1 LSEAERFDAI
11 VVGAGPAGSAAALT
25 MAKAGLSVVLLERG
39 DYPGA
44 KNVMGGVM
52 YGRMLADVIP
62 DFTSQAPIERIIVE
76 ERLWIATDDSAVS
89 IGHKTAAGHTAARDG
104 EVPNAFTV
112 LRASFDRWFA
122 SKAEEAGALLVTGTV
137 VEDVILKDGCI
148 AGVRTGRADGDLFAD
163 VVVICDGVHSF
174 LAKRA
179 GLQQREIEPH
189 EVALAVKEIIAL
201 PKDTIQQR
209 FNVGD
214 GEGATIEIYGTV
226 TQGMGGYAFIYTN
239 RESLSVGAGALISHF
254 MKTKITPY
262 ALLERVKQHPLV
274 RPLIAGGQVVEY
286 LAHAI
291 PEGGY
296 KAMPKLYTDGAL
308 IAGDAA
314 MMVNGLHREGSNLAI
329 TAGRL
334 AGETVI
340 EAKAKGDFSASTL
353 STYREKLQQ
362 SFVLKDLQ
370 KYQHLPEF
378 IDRYPDLL
386 GLYPDLVNRAVHEM
400 LTVDGLS
407 KREKQKKIWRDLTAR
422 RSLWQ
427 LVKDGYHAWKVIR

>member
-1 LSEAERFDAI
+1 VSAEEKFDAI
-11 VVGAGPAGSAAALT
+11 VVGAGPAGSAAAYT

-62 DFTSQAPIERIIVE
+62 DFMAHAPIERVIVE

-89 IGHKTAAGHTAARDG
+89 IGHKTAASHG

-112 LRASFDRWFA
+112 LRAPFDRWFA

-137 VEDVILKDGCI
+137 VEDVIMNDGRVT
-148 AGVRTGRADGDLFAD
+148 GVRTGRADGDLLAD

-201 PKDTIQQR
+201 PKETIQER
-209 FNVGD
+209 FNVSE

-239 RESLSVGAGALISHF
+239 RESLSVGAGALMSHF
-254 MKTKITPY
+254 MKTRITPY

-274 RPLIAGGQVVEY
+274 RPLITGGQVLEY

-296 KAMPKLYTDGAL
+296 KAMPTLYTDGAL

-340 EAKAKGDFSASTL
+340 EAKAKGDFSAHTL
-353 STYREKLQQ
+353 SAYREKLQR

-378 IDRYPDLL
+378 IDRHSDLL
-386 GLYPDLVNRAVHEM
+386 GIYPGLVNGAVHEM
-400 LTVDGLS
+400 LTVDGMS
-407 KREKQKKIWRDLTAR
+407 KREKQKKIWKDLTAT

-427 LVKDGYHAWKVIR
+427 LLKDGYRGWKAIR

>member
-1 LSEAERFDAI
+1 D
-11 VVGAGPAGSAAALT
+11 
-25 MAKAGLSVVLLERG
+25 LL
-39 DYPGA
+39 
-44 KNVMGGVM
+44 
-52 YGRMLADVIP
+52 
-62 DFTSQAPIERIIVE
+62 
-76 ERLWIATDDSAVS
+76 
-89 IGHKTAAGHTAARDG
+89 
-104 EVPNAFTV
+104 
-112 LRASFDRWFA
+112 
-122 SKAEEAGALLVTGTV
+122 
-137 VEDVILKDGCI
+137 
-148 AGVRTGRADGDLFAD
+148 AD

-179 GLQQREIEPH
+179 GLQQREIYPH

-201 PKDTIQQR
+201 PKETIQER
-209 FNVGD
+209 FNVGE
-214 GEGATIEIYGTV
+214 GEGATIEIYGAV

-239 RESLSVGAGALISHF
+239 RESLSVGAGALMSHF

-262 ALLERVKQHPLV
+262 ALLERVKEHPLV

-340 EAKAKGDFSASTL
+340 EAKEKGDFSASTL
-353 STYREKLQQ
+353 SAYREKLQR

-370 KYQHLPEF
+370 KYQHIPEF
-378 IDRYPDLL
+378 IDRYPELL
-386 GLYPDLVNRAVHEM
+386 GLYPGLMNRAVHEM

-427 LVKDGYHAWKVIR
+427 LLSDGYKAWKVIR

>member
-1 LSEAERFDAI
+1 MSEAEKFDAI
-11 VVGAGPAGSAAALT
+11 VVGAGPAGSAAAHT
-25 MAKAGLSVVLLERG
+25 MAKAGLGVVLLERG

-62 DFTSQAPIERIIVE
+62 DFMTHAPIERVIVE

-89 IGHKTAAGHTAARDG
+89 IGHKTANSHG
-104 EVPNAFTV
+104 EIPNAFTV
-112 LRASFDRWFA
+112 LRAPFDRWFA

-137 VEDVILKDGCI
+137 VEDVILDNGRV
-148 AGVRTGRADGDLFAD
+148 AGVRTGRADGDLLAD

-201 PKDTIQQR
+201 PKETIQER
-209 FNVGD
+209 FNVSE

-239 RESLSVGAGALISHF
+239 RESLSVGAGALMSHF

-334 AGETVI
+334 AAETVI
-340 EAKAKGDFSASTL
+340 EAKAKGDFSAQSL
-353 STYREKLQQ
+353 SAYREKLQH

-378 IDRYPDLL
+378 IDRHSDLL
-386 GLYPDLVNRAVHEM
+386 GIYPDLVNRAVHEM
-400 LTVDGLS
+400 LTVDGMS
-407 KREKQKKIWRDLTAR
+407 KREKQKKIWNDLTAT

-427 LVKDGYHAWKVIR
+427 LLKDGYQAWKAIR

>member
-1 LSEAERFDAI
+1 VSAEEKFDAI
-11 VVGAGPAGSAAALT
+11 VVGAGPAGSAAAYT

-62 DFTSQAPIERIIVE
+62 DFMAHAPIERVIVE

-89 IGHKTAAGHTAARDG
+89 IGHKTAASHG

-112 LRASFDRWFA
+112 LRAPFDRWFA

-137 VEDVILKDGCI
+137 VEDVIMNDGRVT
-148 AGVRTGRADGDLFAD
+148 GVRTGRADGDLLAD

-201 PKDTIQQR
+201 PKETIQER
-209 FNVGD
+209 FNVSE

-239 RESLSVGAGALISHF
+239 RESLSVGAGALMSHF

-274 RPLIAGGQVVEY
+274 RPLITGGQVLEY

-296 KAMPKLYTDGAL
+296 KAMPALYTDGAL

-340 EAKAKGDFSASTL
+340 EAKAKGDFSAHTL
-353 STYREKLQQ
+353 SAYREKLQR

-378 IDRYPDLL
+378 IDRHSDLL
-386 GLYPDLVNRAVHEM
+386 GIYPGLVNGAVHEM
-400 LTVDGLS
+400 LTVDGMS
-407 KREKQKKIWRDLTAR
+407 KREKQKKIWKDLTAT

-427 LVKDGYHAWKVIR
+427 LLKDGYRGWKAIR

>member
-1 LSEAERFDAI
+1 MSEAEKFDAI
-11 VVGAGPAGSAAALT
+11 VVGAGPAGSAAAHT
-25 MAKAGLSVVLLERG
+25 MAKAGLGVVLLERG

-62 DFTSQAPIERIIVE
+62 DFMTHAPIERVIVE

-89 IGHKTAAGHTAARDG
+89 IGHKTANSHG
-104 EVPNAFTV
+104 EIPNAFTV
-112 LRASFDRWFA
+112 LRAPFDRWFA

-137 VEDVILKDGCI
+137 VEDVILDNGRV
-148 AGVRTGRADGDLFAD
+148 AGVRTGRADGDLLAD

-201 PKDTIQQR
+201 PKETIQER
-209 FNVGD
+209 FNVSE

-239 RESLSVGAGALISHF
+239 RESLSVGTGALMSHF

-334 AGETVI
+334 AAETVI
-340 EAKAKGDFSASTL
+340 EAKAKGDFSAQSL
-353 STYREKLQQ
+353 SAYREKLQR

-378 IDRYPDLL
+378 IDRHSDLL
-386 GLYPDLVNRAVHEM
+386 GIYPDLVNHAVHEM
-400 LTVDGLS
+400 LTVDGMS
-407 KREKQKKIWRDLTAR
+407 KRDKQKKIWRDLTAR

-427 LVKDGYHAWKVIR
+427 LLRDGYQAWKVIR

>member
-1 LSEAERFDAI
+1 VSEAEKFDAI
-11 VVGAGPAGSAAALT
+11 VVGAGPAGSAAAHT
-25 MAKAGLSVVLLERG
+25 MAKAGLGVVLLERG

-62 DFTSQAPIERIIVE
+62 DFMTHAPIERVIVE

-89 IGHKTAAGHTAARDG
+89 IGHKTANSHG
-104 EVPNAFTV
+104 EIPNAFTV
-112 LRASFDRWFA
+112 LRAPFDRWFA

-137 VEDVILKDGCI
+137 VEDVILDNGRV
-148 AGVRTGRADGDLFAD
+148 AGVRTGRADGDLLAD

-201 PKDTIQQR
+201 PKETIQER
-209 FNVGD
+209 FNVSE

-239 RESLSVGAGALISHF
+239 RESLSVGTGALMSHF

-334 AGETVI
+334 AAETVI
-340 EAKAKGDFSASTL
+340 EAKAKGDFSAQSL
-353 STYREKLQQ
+353 SAYREKLQR

-378 IDRYPDLL
+378 IDRHSDLL
-386 GLYPDLVNRAVHEM
+386 GIYPDLVNHAVHEM
-400 LTVDGLS
+400 LTVDGMS
-407 KREKQKKIWRDLTAR
+407 KRDKQKKIWRDLTAR

-427 LVKDGYHAWKVIR
+427 LLRDGYQAWKVIR